1 MSDTLNWTWSPDT
14 GFQYTDEATPEEERP
29 SVIPI
34 NSESCVDWEGLVSEI
49 DSSKS
54 IPPEGN
60 HGDFA

>member
-1 MSDTLNWTWSPDT
+1 MKEQLSLFEPF
-14 GFQYTDEATPEEERP
+14 GEEERP
-29 SVIPI
+29 FVIPI
-34 NSESCVDWEGLVSEI
+34 NSESSVDLEGLVSEI